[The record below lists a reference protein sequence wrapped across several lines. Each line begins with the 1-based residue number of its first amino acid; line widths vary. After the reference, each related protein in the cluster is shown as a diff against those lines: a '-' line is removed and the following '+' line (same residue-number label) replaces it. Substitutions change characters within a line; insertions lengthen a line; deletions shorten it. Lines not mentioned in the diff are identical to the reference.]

1 MIRRLL
7 ISAVLS
13 VNLVI
18 AGDIGGYAGG
28 FLRLGTTARSM
39 ALGGG
44 LTAEIDPGWAAF
56 HNPAA
61 LVFLDKRHLSMFHH
75 FLFRVNFS
83 KLVAASSPVISLMS
97 LL

>member
-7 ISAVLS
+7 ISVVLS

-28 FLRLGTTARSM
+28 YLRLGTTARSM

-61 LVFLDKRHLSMFHH
+61 LVFLD
-75 FLFRVNFS
+75 
-83 KLVAASSPVISLMS
+83 
-97 LL
+97 